1 MFYNINF
8 YIILLTLYSRSKLIY
23 KSHKDKE
30 RQNTEL
36 LFELTYC
43 NWKQS
48 DRRYQRQIW
57 HYNITS
63 SCLMSSVPHPMS
75 VWLDRIRNEAGTTLH
90 IMYFVDNIENLLKI
104 EKNLESKSLIRYLK
118 NFKKYIFLIF
128 SLTRIKSQYF
138 PFLWM

>member
-8 YIILLTLYSRSKLIY
+8 YIVLLTLYSRRKFMY
-23 KSHKDKE
+23 KSKTKYWDTFWANLLQLE
-30 RQNTEL
+30 TIRQKISETN
-36 LFELTYC
+36 LTL
-43 NWKQS
+43 Q
-48 DRRYQRQIW
+48 